1 MKHKH
6 KTAYLKAKQLWWE
19 KLPQSVKDATTK
31 PGSVKT
37 R

>member
-1 MKHKH
+1 MKHK
-6 KTAYLKAKQLWWE
+6 KMKQFLNQKILWWE
-19 KLPQSVKDATTK
+19 KLPQSIKDATTK